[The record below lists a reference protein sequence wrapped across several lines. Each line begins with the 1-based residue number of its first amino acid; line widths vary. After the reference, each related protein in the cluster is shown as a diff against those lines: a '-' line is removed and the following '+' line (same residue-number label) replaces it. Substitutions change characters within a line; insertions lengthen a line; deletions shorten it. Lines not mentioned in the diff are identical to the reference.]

1 MSVTI
6 QHLISVDIAGFAL
19 ASWRNV
25 RFRLDPKGAEF
36 LDKLIYDVLG
46 FAEISKVV
54 GKYRSISEHATL
66 ADALHMFN
74 APLAR
79 HFTHTH
85 RLAVLDNRGR
95 LTNLLSQSDLVRFA
109 WDNIELLDNK
119 DAPVGELQVFRSPV
133 VVEIDTPFY
142 EALTLLYQ
150 NRIGGLGLVDNEW
163 RLVGCFSA
171 SDLRGVG
178 ENLFDFFDSSVLAF
192 MSRATDSTLKAPV
205 TIPLNAKVMLVGQ
218 SYSNFDC

>member
-1 MSVTI
+1 
-6 QHLISVDIAGFAL
+6 
-19 ASWRNV
+19 
-25 RFRLDPKGAEF
+25 
-36 LDKLIYDVLG
+36 
-46 FAEISKVV
+46 
-54 GKYRSISEHATL
+54 
-66 ADALHMFN
+66 
-74 APLAR
+74 
-79 HFTHTH
+79 
-85 RLAVLDNRGR
+85 
-95 LTNLLSQSDLVRFA
+95 
-109 WDNIELLDNK
+109 
-119 DAPVGELQVFRSPV
+119 VFRSPV

-205 TIPLNAKVMLVGQ
+205 TIPLNAKLRDVLRALVVGGVHRVFVVDDNGRARSVVTMTDILAHLEQ
-218 SYSNFDC
+218 FEQ